1 MPKNEIG
8 EKILYFCSVVKQLC
22 MNTDL
27 YKSLLERYHN
37 WVIANA
43 DTVVEESKEREK
55 LCERVRSYTSDDLL
69 SLTEEGLYDLMANLW
84 AMRLWG
90 NKQYYVNE
98 VIKNNGMELL
108 RHQLHNLLYGQADIV
123 KRWDDFRNKVKGIGP
138 AIMSELLCKLYPTQ
152 YVLWNSKAYNGFIA
166 LSIPKVP
173 KSNVG
178 IDGKRYAYLSEVGR
192 ELIAKA
198 QEWGYK
204 EINDLMALDYFI
216 WQEMQDIA
224 PTAIT
229 VDKSDTV
236 EISKKE
242 EKFTHNDIRDMI
254 KEIGN
259 LLGFN
264 ADVEKKV
271 ADGAV
276 VDAVW
281 EVLIGNM
288 GRVIYVFE
296 VQTAGSIDSLI
307 LNLMKAKT
315 NNKAVQGIVAVSD
328 EKQLEKIKKEAAS
341 LPIKNDIRYWN
352 YKEVI
357 DVYNSLSSA
366 FESINRLGLVPDG
379 IK

>member
-1 MPKNEIG
+1 
-8 EKILYFCSVVKQLC
+8 

-27 YKSLLERYHN
+27 YKSLLEGYHS
-37 WVIANA
+37 WAIKNA
-43 DTVVEESKEREK
+43 ETVEKEREEREE
-55 LCERVRSYTSDDLL
+55 LCERVRSFTADKILK
-69 SLTEEGLYDLMANLW
+69 LTEEGLYDLLANLW

-98 VIKNNGMELL
+98 IIKSNGMDLL
-108 RHQLHNLLYGQADIV
+108 RKQLHNLLYGQSDIV
-123 KRWDDFRNKVKGIGP
+123 KRWDDFRNNVKYIGP
-138 AIMSELLCKLYPTQ
+138 AIMSEMLCKLYPKQ
-152 YVLWNSKAYNGFIA
+152 FVLWNSKAYNGFIA
-166 LSIPKVP
+166 LSISKTP

-178 IDGKRYAYLSEVGR
+178 IDGKRYAYLSETGR
-192 ELIAKA
+192 ELVSIAQKI
-198 QEWGYK
+198 GYK
-204 EINDLMALDYFI
+204 EITDLMALDYFI
-216 WQEMQDIA
+216 WQEIQDVA
-224 PTAIT
+224 PTTPPAEKNDSFD
-229 VDKSDTV
+229 V
-236 EISKKE
+236 SKKE
-242 EKFTHNDIRDMI
+242 EKFAHNDIRDMI

>member
-1 MPKNEIG
+1 
-8 EKILYFCSVVKQLC
+8 
-22 MNTDL
+22 
-27 YKSLLERYHN
+27 
-37 WVIANA
+37 
-43 DTVVEESKEREK
+43 
-55 LCERVRSYTSDDLL
+55 
-69 SLTEEGLYDLMANLW
+69 
-84 AMRLWG
+84 
-90 NKQYYVNE
+90 
-98 VIKNNGMELL
+98 
-108 RHQLHNLLYGQADIV
+108 
-123 KRWDDFRNKVKGIGP
+123 
-138 AIMSELLCKLYPTQ
+138 
-152 YVLWNSKAYNGFIA
+152 
-166 LSIPKVP
+166 
-173 KSNVG
+173 
-178 IDGKRYAYLSEVGR
+178 
-192 ELIAKA
+192 
-198 QEWGYK
+198 
-204 EINDLMALDYFI
+204 MALDYFI

-264 ADVEKKV
+264 ADAEKKV